1 MPESKGDLFSFR
13 ATEGF
18 FLYQNGVE
26 FTSDWCWFKL
36 VLGSCWLLSQWSK
49 DLSLAVGHV
58 SEYPHSGTR
67 YFIVD
72 KVIDENIIINCQ
84 DYSLTAS
91 RFLVRPSECDY
102 LAEGLV

>member
-1 MPESKGDLFSFR
+1 MLFISKWGKISPE
-13 ATEGF
+13 
-18 FLYQNGVE
+18 
-26 FTSDWCWFKL
+26 SDWCWFKL
-36 VLGSCWLLSQWSK
+36 VLGSSLLLLRGYT

-58 SEYPHSGTR
+58 SEYPHSGMP

-91 RFLVRPSECDY
+91 MQIRCSSI
-102 LAEGLV
+102 